1 MKYCHCLNVIKFLK
15 YGHWVENMDIKEIN
29 SYGQE
34 MVECLKLK
42 TSPVAVKLLS
52 KGGEIPAGI
61 KKVGEVMTH
70 CQFVD
75 RVRRTG
81 EEFYTLSEDQMCK
94 IGSGTLGLNEIPPE
108 VPSGESYYK
117 EFGLFS
123 TQGAARRTA
132 EKVPILP
139 PYSTEAIMYSPLEKA
154 SFVPDVVVFICNPKQ
169 IMILIQS
176 YMYKNGGR
184 LETSFVGAQ
193 SLCAEG
199 VVQTYKE
206 GKIGVG
212 VGCLGSRIFT
222 KMEEEEMV
230 MGIPVELLA
239 DVVSGLK
246 EICPKYS

>member
-1 MKYCHCLNVIKFLK
+1 
-15 YGHWVENMDIKEIN
+15 MDVKEIN
-29 SYGQE
+29 SYGQQ
-34 MVECLKLK
+34 MIECLKLK
-42 TSPVAVKLLS
+42 TSPVAVKLVL
-52 KGGEIPAGI
+52 KGGEIPPRI
-61 KKVGEVMTH
+61 KKVNEVMTH

-81 EEFYTLSEDQMCK
+81 EEFYTLDEDQMCK

-108 VPSGESYYK
+108 VPTGDSYYK

-132 EKVPILP
+132 ERMPILP
-139 PYSTEAIMYSPLEKA
+139 PNSTDAVIYSPLEKA

-176 YMYKNGGR
+176 YMHKNGGR
-184 LETSFVGAQ
+184 LETSFVGTQ

-199 VVQTYKE
+199 VVQTYQE
-206 GKIGVG
+206 GKIGIG
-212 VGCLGSRIFT
+212 VGCLGSRTFS
-222 KMEEEEMV
+222 KMEDEEMV

-246 EICPKYS
+246 DICPKYD

>member
-1 MKYCHCLNVIKFLK
+1 
-15 YGHWVENMDIKEIN
+15 MDLKEIN

-42 TSPVAVKLLS
+42 TSPVAVKLVS
-52 KGGEIPAGI
+52 KEGEIPVGI

-81 EEFYTLSEDQMCK
+81 EEFYTLGEDHLCK

-117 EFGLFS
+117 EFELFS

-132 EKVPILP
+132 EKMPILP
-139 PYSTEAIMYSPLEKA
+139 PNSTEVVMYSPLEKT

-169 IMILIQS
+169 IMILTQA

-184 LETSFVGAQ
+184 LETSFVGTQ

-206 GKIGVG
+206 GKIGIG
-212 VGCLGSRIFT
+212 VGCLGSRIYS
-222 KMEEEEMV
+222 KMEDEEMI

-246 EICPKYS
+246 EICPKYNK

>member
-1 MKYCHCLNVIKFLK
+1 
-15 YGHWVENMDIKEIN
+15 
-29 SYGQE
+29 
-34 MVECLKLK
+34 
-42 TSPVAVKLLS
+42 
-52 KGGEIPAGI
+52 
-61 KKVGEVMTH
+61 
-70 CQFVD
+70 
-75 RVRRTG
+75 VRRTG

-94 IGSGTLGLNEIPPE
+94 IGSGTLGLNEIPQE

-132 EKVPILP
+132 EKMPILP
-139 PYSTEAIMYSPLEKA
+139 PNSTEAVMYSPLEKT
-154 SFVPDVVVFICNPKQ
+154 SFVPDVVVFVCNPKQ

-176 YMYKNGGR
+176 YMHKNGGR
-184 LETSFVGAQ
+184 LETSFVGTQ

-206 GKIGVG
+206 GKIGIG
-212 VGCLGSRIFT
+212 VGCLGSRIFS
-222 KMEEEEMV
+222 KMEDEEMV

-246 EICPKYS
+246 EICPKYN

>member
-1 MKYCHCLNVIKFLK
+1 
-15 YGHWVENMDIKEIN
+15 MDVKEIN

-34 MVECLKLK
+34 MVEYLKLK
-42 TSPVAVKLLS
+42 TSPVAVKLVS
-52 KGGEIPAGI
+52 KGGEIPTEI
-61 KKVGEVMTH
+61 KKVDEVMTH

-75 RVRRTG
+75 RVRRSG
-81 EEFYTLSEDQMCK
+81 EEFYTLTDDHMCK
-94 IGSGTLGLNEIPPE
+94 IGSSTLGLNEMPPE

-132 EKVPILP
+132 EKMPILP
-139 PYSTEAIMYSPLEKA
+139 PNSNEAVIYSPLEKS
-154 SFVPDVVVFICNPKQ
+154 SFVPDVIVFICNPKHT
-169 IMILIQS
+169 MMLIQS

-184 LETSFVGAQ
+184 LETSFVGTQ

-206 GKIGVG
+206 GKIGIG
-212 VGCLGSRIFT
+212 VGCLGSRTFS
-222 KMEEEEMV
+222 KMEDEEMV

-246 EICPKYS
+246 EICPKYD

>member
-1 MKYCHCLNVIKFLK
+1 MKLVKI
-15 YGHWVENMDIKEIN
+15 GVDIMDIKEIN

-42 TSPVAVKLLS
+42 TSPVAVKLVS

-61 KKVGEVMTH
+61 KKVDEVMTH

-81 EEFYTLSEDQMCK
+81 DEFYTLAEDHMCK
-94 IGSGTLGLNEIPPE
+94 FGSGSLGLNEVPPE
-108 VPSGESYYK
+108 MPSGESYYK

-123 TQGAARRTA
+123 TQGASRRTA
-132 EKVPILP
+132 EKMPILP
-139 PYSTEAIMYSPLEKA
+139 PNSTETVIYSPLEKT

-169 IMILIQS
+169 VMILIQS
-176 YMYKNGGR
+176 YMYKTGGR
-184 LETSFVGAQ
+184 LETSFAGTQ

-206 GKIGVG
+206 GKIGIG
-212 VGCLGSRIFT
+212 VGCLGSRTFS
-222 KMEEEEMV
+222 KMEDEEMV

-239 DVVSGLK
+239 DVASGLK
-246 EICPKYS
+246 EICPKYT